1 MSSTAHALIAL
12 AYTVLAIA
20 VALTLPY
27 SVVSVDRVTA
37 LMIGGMVFLFG
48 AILHEVAA
56 RQQRDK
62 ALARWLARL
71 RSGDEELAAGLDQL
85 QAELRGLHR
94 PARRPAGAPP
104 VGVPEAAA
112 APAPAATAAAP
123 SAAFA
128 PEPVPSS
135 SQAPNVVSAA
145 ELSQLVQ
152 ELRSLRS
159 LVGEGR
165 AGRAGGDPQGPDGE
179 GPARA
184 RGPRPGDPAIA
195 EAVRAALSGDRVEA
209 CVQPIVTLPQRRHR
223 FYQVSARLRLE
234 DGQELGP
241 ETYLPAARHE
251 GLIAFI
257 DNLLL
262 FRTIQLL
269 READRRGQQVGFICA
284 LTPDSLAD
292 GAFLHQFAQFMAQ
305 NTVLAG
311 RLMFELPQAELFDD
325 ATPARAMLDELG
337 RLGFRFVMSD
347 LVHLDFDA
355 ADLSARHVRFVKL
368 DAGMLLEAPG
378 PFGGFGSVVALKHE
392 LERSAMDLIVVGVET
407 EQQLVELLDLRFDFG
422 QGSLFGDPKPAKRQG

>member
-12 AYTVLAIA
+12 VYTVLAIA

-27 SVVSVDRVTA
+27 SAPSVEPVTA
-37 LMIGGMVFLFG
+37 LVIGGMVFLFG

-85 QAELRGLHR
+85 SAELRGLHAAPR
-94 PARRPAGAPP
+94 PPTGIPAGNP
-104 VGVPEAAA
+104 VRAERVEAVAT
-112 APAPAATAAAP
+112 PA
-123 SAAFA
+123 
-128 PEPVPSS
+128 
-135 SQAPNVVSAA
+135 QAPTPPPPVSAA
-145 ELSQLVQ
+145 ELSLLAR

-159 LVGEGR
+159 LVGGHTAAPPQEAPAEEG
-165 AGRAGGDPQGPDGE
+165 GREAPWDGD
-179 GPARA
+179 RL
-184 RGPRPGDPAIA
+184 RPGDVAVI

-209 CVQPIVTLPQRRHR
+209 YIQPIVTLPQRRHR
-223 FYQVSARLRLE
+223 FYEVSARLRLD
-234 DGQELGP
+234 DGELEP
-241 ETYLPAARHE
+241 ETYLPAARQE
-251 GLIAFI
+251 GLTAFI

-269 READRRGQQVGFICA
+269 READRRGQQVGFVCA

-305 NTVLAG
+305 NTALAG

-325 ATPARAMLDELG
+325 APAARAMLDELG
-337 RLGFRFVMSD
+337 RLGFRFVMSG

-355 ADLSARHVRFVKL
+355 ADLSARHIRFVKL
-368 DAGMLLEAPG
+368 DAGMLLETPG
-378 PFGGFGSVVALKHE
+378 PFGDLGSVVSLKHE
-392 LERSAMDLIVVGVET
+392 LERSAMDLIVTGIAT
-407 EQQLVELLDLRFDFG
+407 EQQLVELLDFRFDFG
-422 QGSLFGDPKPAKRQG
+422 QGSLFGEPKPARRPG